1 MSDPFANPRLTGPRR
16 GFRLAWAG
24 PLGTIGGVVAGAI
37 GLVAAFALS
46 IVLFAVLLV
55 AGAAFGSWFWWKT
68 RHLRRALDAASAR
81 QSATLEREV
90 HGEAIVVSE
99 DAGERQAR

>member
-16 GFRLAWAG
+16 GFRFAFGG
-24 PLGTIGGVVAGAI
+24 PLATISGVVAGAV

-55 AGAAFGSWFWWKT
+55 AGAAFGGWFWWKT
-68 RHLRRALDAASAR
+68 RDLRRALAAASAR
-81 QSATLEREV
+81 QGTTLEREV
-90 HGEAIVVSE
+90 EGEAIVVTDE
-99 DAGERQAR
+99 ARERPLP